1 MAMNERFKEM
11 FSLLKIKESDAA
23 DVCNVSTRTIS
34 RLKHRDVTAI
44 PVTVLANMHT
54 EYKVNLNWL
63 ITGNGARFSDTN
75 DTSVLNDPP
84 STYKKKSESKLEV
97 HLEEENKWLRD
108 KYDELL
114 KIITKEGMDKEDQS
128 QIRNSG

>member
-1 MAMNERFKEM
+1 MNERFKEV

-23 DVCNVSTRTIS
+23 AVCNVSTRTIS

-44 PVTVLANMHT
+44 PVSVLANMHI

-84 STYKKKSESKLEV
+84 SLYKKKNESKLEK
-97 HLEEENKWLRD
+97 HLEEENKWLKEQND
-108 KYDELL
+108 KLL
-114 KIITKEGMDKEDQS
+114 NILANKGANQKTQV
-128 QIRNSG
+128 RNSG